1 MTTAPLD
8 SLQIALH
15 YRFRNPRLLEEAL
28 THKSY
33 VNEQR
38 AAAGSD
44 NERLEFLGDAVLSLV
59 MSEQLAV
66 LLPHAP
72 EGALS
77 KHKARLVSESMLA
90 DAARR
95 LHLGVCLRLGRG
107 EELSKGRDKDSL
119 LADAV
124 EAVIAAVH
132 LDGGL
137 DSSRVVVA
145 KLFQLELSQ
154 VASHR
159 HRPGE
164 GDYKTQVQEWCQRRF
179 DSLPSYAVVR
189 ESGPD
194 HDKVFEVEVTVNGE
208 VVGRG
213 TGRSKKEAEQSAAKQ
228 ALQEAARHDAW

>member
-1 MTTAPLD
+1 MTPAPSLD
-8 SLQIALH
+8 SLQTALD
-15 YRFRNPRLLEEAL
+15 YRFRDVRLLEEAL

-38 AAAGSD
+38 PAAGSD

-59 MSEQLAV
+59 VSEQLAV
-66 LLPHAP
+66 LLPRSP

-90 DAARR
+90 DVAR
-95 LHLGVCLRLGRG
+95 HLKMGSYLRLGRG
-107 EELSKGRDKDSL
+107 EELSRGREKDSL

-137 DSSRVVVA
+137 ESSRRVVA
-145 KLFQLELSQ
+145 GLLQEELAQ
-154 VASHR
+154 VASQR

-164 GDYKTQVQEWCQRRF
+164 NDYKTQVQEWCQRRF

-194 HDKVFEVEVTVNGE
+194 HDKLFEVEVCVNGA

-213 TGRSKKEAEQSAAKQ
+213 TGRSKKEAEQSAARQ
-228 ALQEAARHDAW
+228 ALQEGRP

>member
-8 SLQIALH
+8 SLQTALD
-15 YRFRNPRLLEEAL
+15 YRFRNLRLLEEAL

-38 AAAGSD
+38 AAASSD

-66 LLPHAP
+66 LLPDAP

-95 LHLGVCLRLGRG
+95 LHLGACLRLGRG

-213 TGRSKKEAEQSAAKQ
+213 AGRSKKEAEQSAAKQ
-228 ALQEAARHDAW
+228 ALQEAARHGR

>member
-1 MTTAPLD
+1 MTPAPLD
-8 SLQIALH
+8 SLQTALD
-15 YRFRNPRLLEEAL
+15 YRFRNARLLEDAL

-38 AAAGSD
+38 AAAGSH

-59 MSEQLAV
+59 VSEQLAV

-95 LHLGVCLRLGRG
+95 LQLGSCLRLGRG

-137 DSSRVVVA
+137 DASRSVVTR
-145 KLFQLELSQ
+145 LFDHEFSE
-154 VASHR
+154 VVSRR

-194 HDKVFEVEVTVNGE
+194 HDKLFEVEVTVNGE

-213 TGRSKKEAEQSAAKQ
+213 AGRSKKEAEQSAAKQ
-228 ALQEAARHDAW
+228 ALQEADRQGR

>member
-1 MTTAPLD
+1 MTPAPSLD
-8 SLQIALH
+8 SLQTALD
-15 YRFRNPRLLEEAL
+15 YRFHDVRLLEDAL
-28 THKSY
+28 THRSY

-38 AAAGSD
+38 PAAGSD

-59 MSEQLAV
+59 VSEQLAV
-66 LLPHAP
+66 LLPRSP

-90 DAARR
+90 DVARR
-95 LHLGVCLRLGRG
+95 LKVGSCLRLGRG
-107 EELSKGRDKDSL
+107 EELSRGREKDSL

-137 DSSRVVVA
+137 ESSRRVVA
-145 KLFQLELSQ
+145 GLLREELAQ
-154 VASHR
+154 VASQR

-164 GDYKTQVQEWCQRRF
+164 NDYKTQVQEWCQRRF

-194 HDKVFEVEVTVNGE
+194 HDKLFEVELSVNGA

-213 TGRSKKEAEQSAAKQ
+213 TGRSKKEAEQSAARQ
-228 ALQEAARHDAW
+228 ALEEGRP

>member
-1 MTTAPLD
+1 MRPAPSLD
-8 SLQIALH
+8 TLQAALD
-15 YRFRNPRLLEEAL
+15 YRFRKVGLLEEAL

-33 VNEQR
+33 VNER
-38 AAAGSD
+38 RPAAEAD

-59 MSEQLAV
+59 VSEQLAV
-66 LLPHAP
+66 LLPHAS

-77 KHKARLVSESMLA
+77 KHKARLVSASVLA
-90 DAARR
+90 EAARR
-95 LHLGVCLRLGRG
+95 LKLGPCLRLGRG
-107 EELSKGRDKDSL
+107 EERSRGREKDSL

-132 LDGGL
+132 LDGGMQ
-137 DSSRVVVA
+137 SSRRVVA
-145 KLFQLELSQ
+145 RLFQQEFLKVSSQ
-154 VASHR
+154 R

-164 GDYKTQVQEWCQRRF
+164 DDYKTQVQEWCQRRY
-179 DSLPSYAVVR
+179 DTLPSYAVVR

-194 HDKVFEVEVTVNGE
+194 HDKLFEVEVSVNGE

-228 ALQEAARHDAW
+228 ALLEGRP

>member
-1 MTTAPLD
+1 MTPAPLD
-8 SLQIALH
+8 ALQSALD
-15 YRFRNPRLLEEAL
+15 YQFTNPRLLQEAL

-38 AAAGSD
+38 NAAATD

-59 MSEQLAV
+59 VSERLAT
-66 LLPHAP
+66 LLPHSP

-77 KHKARLVSESMLA
+77 KHKARLVSESILA
-90 DAARR
+90 GVAKR
-95 LHLGVCLRLGRG
+95 LKLGSYLRLGRG
-107 EELSKGRDKDSL
+107 EELSKGREKDSL

-137 DSSRVVVA
+137 EASRRVVA
-145 KLFQLELSQ
+145 RLLRHEFSQ
-154 VASHR
+154 VASQR
-159 HRPGE
+159 HLPGE
-164 GDYKTQVQEWCQRRF
+164 DDYKTQVQEWCQRRF

-189 ESGPD
+189 ETGPD
-194 HDKVFEVEVTVNGE
+194 HDKVFEVEIRVNGE
-208 VVGRG
+208 VVGKG

-228 ALQEAARHDAW
+228 ALQEARP

>member
-1 MTTAPLD
+1 MTSAASLD
-8 SLQIALH
+8 SLQTDLA
-15 YRFRNPRLLEEAL
+15 YRFRDARLLQEAL

-38 AAAGSD
+38 DEGGSD
-44 NERLEFLGDAVLSLV
+44 NERLEFLGDAVLSLI
-59 MSEQLAV
+59 MSEQLALV
-66 LLPHAP
+66 LPQSP

-90 DAARR
+90 EAARR
-95 LHLGVCLRLGRG
+95 LNLGASLRLGRG
-107 EELSKGRDKDSL
+107 EELSRGREKDSL
-119 LADAV
+119 LADAL

-132 LDGGL
+132 LDGGIE
-137 DSSRVVVA
+137 SSRRVVERM
-145 KLFQLELSQ
+145 FEQELAHIASQ
-154 VASHR
+154 R

-164 GDYKTQVQEWCQRRF
+164 DDYKTQLQEWCQRRF
-179 DSLPSYAVVR
+179 DSLPSYAVIR

-194 HDKVFEVEVTVNGE
+194 HDKLFEVQLTVNGE

-228 ALQEAARHDAW
+228 ALHQGRP

>member
-1 MTTAPLD
+1 MRPAPSLDTLQTALD
-8 SLQIALH
+8 
-15 YRFRNPRLLEEAL
+15 YRFRKVRLLEQAL

-33 VNEQR
+33 VNER
-38 AAAGSD
+38 KPAAEAD

-59 MSEQLAV
+59 VSEQLAV

-77 KHKARLVSESMLA
+77 KHKARLVSESVLA
-90 DAARR
+90 DVARR
-95 LHLGVCLRLGRG
+95 LGVGSCLRLGRG
-107 EELSKGRDKDSL
+107 EELSKGREKDSL

-132 LDGGL
+132 LDGGME
-137 DSSRVVVA
+137 SSRLVVA
-145 KLFQLELSQ
+145 RLFQQEFVNVSSQ
-154 VASHR
+154 R

-164 GDYKTQVQEWCQRRF
+164 DDYKTQVQEWCQRRY
-179 DSLPSYAVVR
+179 DTLPSYAVVR

-194 HDKVFEVEVTVNGE
+194 HDKLFEVEVTVNGE

-228 ALQEAARHDAW
+228 ALEGARS

>member
-1 MTTAPLD
+1 MTPAPSLD
-8 SLQIALH
+8 SLQSALD
-15 YRFRNPRLLEEAL
+15 YRFRDVRLLEDAL

-38 AAAGSD
+38 PASGSD

-59 MSEQLAV
+59 VSEQLAV
-66 LLPHAP
+66 LQPHST

-90 DAARR
+90 DVARR
-95 LHLGVCLRLGRG
+95 LKLGSCLRLGRG
-107 EELSKGRDKDSL
+107 EELSRGREKDSL

-137 DSSRVVVA
+137 ESSRRVVA
-145 KLFQLELSQ
+145 SLLQEELAH
-154 VASHR
+154 VASQR

-164 GDYKTQVQEWCQRRF
+164 NDYKTQVQEWCQRRF
-179 DSLPSYAVVR
+179 DSLPSYTVVR

-194 HDKVFEVEVTVNGE
+194 HDKLFEVEVSVNGA

-213 TGRSKKEAEQSAAKQ
+213 TGRSKKEAEQSAARQ
-228 ALQEAARHDAW
+228 ALQEGRP

>member
-1 MTTAPLD
+1 MTPAPPLD
-8 SLQIALH
+8 ALQTTLD
-15 YRFRNPRLLEEAL
+15 YRFHNPRLLEEAL

-38 AAAGSD
+38 PPTGTD

-59 MSEQLAV
+59 VSEQLAI
-66 LLPHAP
+66 LLPHSP

-90 DAARR
+90 DVARR
-95 LHLGVCLRLGRG
+95 LKLGSCLRLGRG
-107 EELSKGRDKDSL
+107 EELSKGREKDSL

-137 DSSRVVVA
+137 EASRGVVA
-145 KLFQLELSQ
+145 RLFQQELSQ
-154 VASHR
+154 VASQR

-164 GDYKTQVQEWCQRRF
+164 NDYKTQVQEWCQRRF

-194 HDKVFEVEVTVNGE
+194 HDKLFEVEVSVNGE

-228 ALQEAARHDAW
+228 ALQEGRP

>member
-1 MTTAPLD
+1 MTPAPSLD
-8 SLQIALH
+8 SLQTVLD
-15 YRFRNPRLLEEAL
+15 YRFRDVRLLEDAL

-38 AAAGSD
+38 PPTGTD

-59 MSEQLAV
+59 VSEQLAV
-66 LLPHAP
+66 LLPHSP

-90 DAARR
+90 DVARR
-95 LHLGVCLRLGRG
+95 LKLGSCLRLGRG
-107 EELSKGRDKDSL
+107 EELSRGREKDSL
-119 LADAV
+119 LADAM

-132 LDGGL
+132 LDGGVE
-137 DSSRVVVA
+137 SSRRVVA
-145 KLFQLELSQ
+145 GLFQEELAQ
-154 VASHR
+154 VASQR

-164 GDYKTQVQEWCQRRF
+164 NDYKTQVQEWCQRRF
-179 DSLPSYAVVR
+179 DSLPSYAVVC

-194 HDKVFEVEVTVNGE
+194 HDKLFEVEVSVNGT

-213 TGRSKKEAEQSAAKQ
+213 TGRSKKEAEQSAARQ
-228 ALQEAARHDAW
+228 ALQEGRP